1 MAMAMAVGYG
11 YGDALLQEL
20 NLQFNKVRQQSIT
33 NELLDI
39 VGGQMR

>member
-1 MAMAMAVGYG
+1 MADGYG

-39 VGGQMR
+39 VGEQMR

>member
-1 MAMAMAVGYG
+1 MADGDGYG

-20 NLQFNKVRQQSIT
+20 SLQFNKVRQQSIT

>member
-1 MAMAMAVGYG
+1 MAMADGYD